1 MDLDWTPEQQAFREA
16 LRDWLATNLPAERRP
31 HEPAA
36 AAAFD
41 RAWQRQLFDGGWAG
55 LNWPVEYGG
64 RGLSILQ
71 QVIWYEEYVRAG
83 GPPMGFR
90 FVAQNHAGPTLIALG
105 TDAQK
110 EAHLQPILTGEHL
123 WCQGFS
129 EPNAGSDL
137 ASLRTRAVVDGDTLV
152 VTGQKVWTTG
162 ADQADVQ
169 ELLVRS
175 DPASERHKGLT
186 WVICPMDA
194 PGIEI
199 RPIRKMTGRAEF
211 CAVFYD
217 EVRIPLANVVGQLH
231 QGWTTAMATL
241 GFERG
246 TSFIGEMAE
255 IAMRLERLIEAARA
269 SGADRD
275 DEVRRKLAD
284 RRAEVAAL
292 RALNYANLSRYARG
306 ERPGAEGSITKLF
319 TNEVARSVQ
328 ELALELSGGAALD
341 GDLDANEAADAWLN
355 GMVLTIGGGTPEIQR
370 EIIADRVLE
379 LPRSR

>member
-1 MDLDWTPEQQAFREA
+1 MDLTWSPEDVAFRQA
-16 LRDWLATNLPAERRP
+16 LRAWLGENVPAERRP
-31 HEPAA
+31 HDPAA
-36 AAAFD
+36 GAAFD
-41 RAWQRQLFDGGWAG
+41 RAWQRVLFDAGWAG
-55 LNWPVEYGG
+55 LNWPTAYGG

-110 EAHLQPILTGEHL
+110 AQHLERILSGEAL

-137 ASLRTRAVVDGDTLV
+137 ASLRTRGVVDGDDLV
-152 VTGQKVWTTG
+152 VTGQKTWTTG
-162 ADQADVQ
+162 ADHTDFQ
-169 ELLVRS
+169 ELLVRT
-175 DPASERHKGLT
+175 DPGSSRHKGLT
-186 WVICPMDA
+186 WVICPMA
-194 PGIEI
+194 AKGIEI
-199 RPIRKMTGRAEF
+199 QPIRKMNGRAEF
-211 CAVFYD
+211 CSVFYD
-217 EVRIPLANVVGQLH
+217 EVRIPLSNVVGQLNG
-231 QGWTTAMATL
+231 GWATAMATL

-255 IAMRLERLIEAARA
+255 ATLRLEELIEIAKAR
-269 SGADRD
+269 GAWTD
-275 DEVRRKLAD
+275 DEIRRKLAD

-306 ERPGAEGSITKLF
+306 EAPGAEGSITKLL
-319 TNEVARSVQ
+319 TNEVVRSIH
-328 ELALELSGGAALD
+328 ELAVEIVGPEVLD
-341 GDLDANEAADAWLN
+341 GDLAENPWGDLLLH
-355 GMVLTIGGGTPEIQR
+355 GMVMTIGGGTPEIQR

>member
-1 MDLDWTPEQQAFREA
+1 MDLDWSPEQRAFREA
-16 LRDWLATNLPAERRP
+16 LRTWLAANMPDVRRP
-31 HEPAA
+31 HEPSA

-55 LNWPVEYGG
+55 LNWPEAYGG

-110 EAHLQPILTGEHL
+110 TRHLQPILTGEHL

-129 EPNAGSDL
+129 EPDAGSDL
-137 ASLRTRAVVDGDTLV
+137 ASLRTRALVDGDDLV

-162 ADQADVQ
+162 ADQADFQ
-169 ELLVRS
+169 ELLVRT
-175 DPASERHKGLT
+175 DPGSQRHKGLT

-217 EVRIPLANVVGQLH
+217 EVRIPLANVVGQVNA
-231 QGWTTAMATL
+231 GWSTAMATL

-255 IAMRLERLIEAARA
+255 IAIRLEHLIAAARE

-275 DEVRRKLAD
+275 DELRRKLAD

-306 ERPGAEGSITKLF
+306 EPPGAEGSITKLF

-328 ELALELSGGAALD
+328 ELALELAGGAVLD
-341 GDLDANEAADAWLN
+341 GDLGANEAADAWLN

>member
-1 MDLDWTPEQQAFREA
+1 MDLDWSPEQQAFREA
-16 LRDWLATNLPAERRP
+16 LRAWLAANVPTERRP
-31 HEPAA
+31 HDLAA

-41 RAWQRQLFDGGWAG
+41 RAWQRQLFEGGWAG

-83 GPPMGFR
+83 GPPMGLR

-105 TDAQK
+105 TEAQK
-110 EAHLQPILTGEHL
+110 AAHLQPILTGQHL

-137 ASLRTRAVVDGDTLV
+137 ASLRTRAEVDGDHLV
-152 VTGQKVWTTG
+152 VTGQKIWTTG
-162 ADQADVQ
+162 ADQADFQ

-175 DPASERHKGLT
+175 EPGSERHKGLA

-217 EVRIPLANVVGQLH
+217 EVRIPLANVVGRLH
-231 QGWTTAMATL
+231 EGWATAMATL

-255 IAMRLERLIEAARA
+255 IAMRLEDLIAEARA

-275 DEVRRKLAD
+275 DELRRKLAD

-328 ELALELSGGAALD
+328 ELALELAGGVALD
-341 GDLDANEAADAWLN
+341 GDLAENEAAEAWLN

>member
-1 MDLDWTPEQQAFREA
+1 MDLTWSPEELAFREA
-16 LRDWLATNLPAERRP
+16 LRTWLAANVPAERRP
-31 HEPAA
+31 HDPAA
-36 AAAFD
+36 GAAFD
-41 RAWQRQLFDGGWAG
+41 RAWQRVLFDAGWAG
-55 LNWPVEYGG
+55 LNWPREYGG

-105 TDAQK
+105 TDDQK
-110 EAHLQPILTGEHL
+110 AGHLQRILSGEAL

-137 ASLRTRAVVDGDTLV
+137 ASLRTRGVVDGDELV
-152 VTGQKVWTTG
+152 VTGQKTWTTG
-162 ADQADVQ
+162 ADQTDFQ
-169 ELLVRS
+169 ELLVRT
-175 DPASERHKGLT
+175 DPESSRHKGLT
-186 WVICPMDA
+186 WVICPMA
-194 PGIEI
+194 SKGIEI
-199 RPIRKMTGRAEF
+199 QPIRKMNGRAEF
-211 CAVFYD
+211 CSVFYD
-217 EVRIPLANVVGQLH
+217 EVRIPLSNVVGQVNG
-231 QGWTTAMATL
+231 GWATAMATL

-255 IAMRLERLIEAARA
+255 ITLRLEELIEIAKA
-269 SGADRD
+269 SGDWKD

-306 ERPGAEGSITKLF
+306 EPPGAEGSITKLL
-319 TNEVARSVQ
+319 TNDVARSVH
-328 ELALELSGGAALD
+328 ELATEIAGADILD
-341 GDLDANEAADAWLN
+341 GDLERNRWGDLLQH
-355 GMVLTIGGGTPEIQR
+355 GMVMTIGGGTPEIQR

>member
-1 MDLDWTPEQQAFREA
+1 MDLDWSPEARAFREE
-16 LRDWLATNLPAERRP
+16 LRDWLTGNVPRERRP
-31 HEPAA
+31 HDPAA
-36 AAAFD
+36 GAAFD
-41 RAWQRQLFDGGWAG
+41 RAWQRRLFDAGWAG
-55 LNWPVEYGG
+55 LNWPAEYGG
-64 RGLSILQ
+64 RGLSIVQ
-71 QVIWYEEYVRAG
+71 QIIWYEEYVRAG

-105 TDAQK
+105 TKTQK
-110 EAHLQPILTGEHL
+110 AAHLRPILTGEAL

-129 EPNAGSDL
+129 EPNSGSDL
-137 ASLRTRAVVDGDTLV
+137 ASLRTRGEIDGEDLV
-152 VTGQKVWTTG
+152 VTGQKIWTTG
-162 ADQADVQ
+162 ADQTDFQ
-169 ELLVRS
+169 ELLIRTEPDS
-175 DPASERHKGLT
+175 SRHKGLT

-217 EVRIPLANVVGQLH
+217 EVRIPLANVVGEVGG
-231 QGWTTAMATL
+231 GWATAMATL

-255 IAMRLERLIEAARA
+255 VALKLEALIETTKAG
-269 SGADRD
+269 GAWRD
-275 DEVRRKLAD
+275 DGVRRRLAE

-319 TNEVARSVQ
+319 TNEVARGVQ
-328 ELALELSGGAALD
+328 ELAVEMAGGEALEGELEANPAA
-341 GDLDANEAADAWLN
+341 EALLN
-355 GMVLTIGGGTPEIQR
+355 GMVLSIGGGTPEIQR
-370 EIIADRVLE
+370 EVIADRVLE